1 MKIAIDKKS
10 FRSFKVSIFLFV
22 VLIGCILS
30 VAHTV
35 AAATVPFAQ
44 PHRADTVPENNE
56 FSSIVPASEH
66 GTSTR
71 VSDSSFAIAM
81 QSAALSGEKRFIV
94 RYKNTN
100 AARQGVRALRAS
112 ERRNYTHI
120 KTLDSIKSEVVT
132 LPEGTDIAAAISD
145 IQTDPQVES
154 VEADILYTIQGESAE
169 LILAPASSVGTT
181 TAAFIPNDPFY
192 PNSWHHTV
200 IDSPTAWDLAD
211 GTGVTIAII
220 DTGVACSILDLL
232 GKCVEGFDI
241 VNNSATSTDDDYGH
255 GTWVASVAAAYANND
270 LHGAGEAFGANIM
283 PIKINQPGQ
292 GIAFSSDIGNG
303 IIGGA
308 DREARIVNVSF
319 GNDSMPA
326 SVIRNAATYLQN
338 KGGLVFQSAGNSN
351 VSLTYADI
359 PSIMTI
365 SATDQTDQ
373 KASFSN
379 YGVAVDFSAP
389 GVGIITAG
397 REGSTWGVRGTSFSS
412 PITAGV
418 AALVLSRNP
427 FLTLTELSGVLAVNA
442 DDLGVVNRDSVYGW
456 GRVNAGR
463 SVTNAFNPPS
473 PDIGSPSVPQNLLG
487 STSTSSLGFA
497 NLSWDPSTDDS
508 GFVNGYFVYRN
519 EIHIATTSSLS
530 YTDRPF
536 TGLTNTY
543 TVAAYDSFRNVSVQ
557 SNSVTVTVSD
567 TWPPST
573 PMGLQAVG
581 MSASSTASISLS
593 WAPSVDNDIVV
604 GYRIYR
610 MNVQI
615 GTTTTNSFLDTGLQY
630 NHFYSY
636 RVSAFDPSGNVS
648 NQSAQVSTSTPIHDT
663 LPPSTPINITG
674 TASSSPPLVSLKWT
688 SSTDN
693 VNVIGY
699 QVYRNNVQIATTTAP
714 KYVDAAVFGG
724 SPYTYKFRA
733 FDAAGN
739 LSAMSFQFFIVVPI
753 PDSVPPSIPTN
764 LQGTITASTSVTLA
778 WTASTDNVGIM
789 GYDIYRDDSLIAST
803 TETAFVDMT
812 VSVGHTYIYSV
823 RAYDA
828 ALNVSESSVP
838 LTVSVPDRTVPTAPS
853 ALSISSVPDIR
864 RIDLTWLASSDN
876 VGVVGYVVYK
886 NGEAFA
892 TTTEP
897 SHSDSAITFNIL
909 YEYRVLAFDLAG
921 NVSPVSAPVS
931 AAVLGDSTP
940 PTTPSSFQASAP
952 TSKYASLSWSRP
964 TDNVGVIGYQMYRDG
979 IPFATSTSRNY
990 RDRTVV
996 VLHTYE
1002 YSVSAYDAAENFSQQ
1017 TLPITVT
1024 IPDTLPPTKP
1034 TGVKSSV
1041 TSVPVLTVN
1050 FSWASSTDNVG
1061 VVGYEISRDGIWIAT
1076 TTETNY
1082 QDTGVT
1088 YSATYQYSVRAFDAV
1103 GNTSTARNLMIKVPA
1118 TLTISNIQATLVST
1132 STTAVSEN
1140 ISWNTGTVKES
1151 GTLYYGTAPDALV
1164 SVVPASTLSLSQ
1176 SKKLTGLKRNTTYY
1190 FKITAASAGQVAESD
1205 IASFTTQ

>member
-100 AARQGVRALRAS
+100 VARQGVRALRAS

-132 LPEGTDIAAAISD
+132 LSEGTDIAAAISD

-192 PNSWHHTV
+192 PNSWHHTI

-220 DTGVACSILDLL
+220 DTGVACSIVDLL

-241 VNNSATSTDDDYGH
+241 VNNSAISTDDDYGH
-255 GTWVASVAAAYANND
+255 GTRVASIAAAYANNE
-270 LHGAGEAFGANIM
+270 LHGVGEAFGASIM

-292 GIAFSSDIGNG
+292 GIAFSSDIANG
-303 IIGGA
+303 IIWAA
-308 DREARIVNVSF
+308 DHGARIVNVSF
-319 GNDSMPA
+319 GNNSAP
-326 SVIRNAATYLQN
+326 SNVIQNAALYLQG
-338 KGGLVFQSAGNSN
+338 KGGLMFQSAGNSN
-351 VSLTYADI
+351 VLLTYPDI
-359 PSIMTI
+359 SSIMTI
-365 SATDQTDQ
+365 SATDQNDQ

-379 YGVAVDFSAP
+379 YGVPVDLSAP
-389 GVGIITAG
+389 GVSIVAAG
-397 REGSTWGVRGTSFSS
+397 REGGTWEVSGTSFSS
-412 PITAGV
+412 PISAGV
-418 AALVLSRNP
+418 AALVLSRNSSLSP
-427 FLTLTELSGVLAVNA
+427 TELKGILASGS
-442 DDLGVVNRDSVYGW
+442 DDLGAPNRDTLYGW

-463 SVTNAFNPPS
+463 STINALTPPAPDIIPPS
-473 PDIGSPSVPQNLLG
+473 IPENLFGSPS
-487 STSTSSLGFA
+487 TSTLDIV
-497 NLSWDPSTDDS
+497 NLSWDSSTDDS
-508 GFVNGYFVYRN
+508 GFVSGYFIYRN
-519 EIHIATTSSLS
+519 GIQIATTTGTK
-530 YTDRPF
+530 YADQPF
-536 TGLTNTY
+536 TSLTNTY
-543 TVAAYDSFRNVSVQ
+543 AVAAYDSFRNISPQ
-557 SNSVTVTVSD
+557 SDPVTVTIAD
-567 TWPPST
+567 TLPPTS
-573 PMGLQAVG
+573 PIGLMGFG
-581 MSASSTASISLS
+581 MASSTTASILLS
-593 WAPSVDNDIVV
+593 WNPSIDNEGVA

-615 GTTTTNSFLDTGLQY
+615 ATTTSNSFIDTGLQY

-636 RVSAFDPSGNVS
+636 RVSAFDVAGNVS
-648 NQSAQVSTSTPIHDT
+648 AQSMGVTIFTPVRDII
-663 LPPSTPINITG
+663 PPSTPVNISRTVF
-674 TASSSPPLVSLKWT
+674 SSPPSVLLTWAT
-688 SSTDN
+688 STDN
-693 VNVIGY
+693 IGVAGY
-699 QVYRNNVQIATTTAP
+699 DVFRNNMRIATTALPTHLDTGVSGGSTYTYRLLAFDVAGN
-714 KYVDAAVFGG
+714 KSGTSSAVFV
-724 SPYTYKFRA
+724 
-733 FDAAGN
+733 
-739 LSAMSFQFFIVVPI
+739 IVPF
-753 PDSVPPSIPTN
+753 PDSVSPSAPTN
-764 LQGTITASTSVTLA
+764 LQVALTASTSVKLT
-778 WTASTDNVGIM
+778 WDASTDNIEIV
-789 GYDIYRDDSLIAST
+789 GYDIYRNDVLIAST
-803 TETAFVDMT
+803 TETAFEDIA
-812 VSVGHTYIYSV
+812 VSEGHTYIYSV

-828 ALNVSESSVP
+828 ALNVSQSSV
-838 LTVSVPDRTVPTAPS
+838 LMVSVPDLTVPTAPS
-853 ALSISSVPDIR
+853 VLTISSVSGMR
-864 RIDLTWLASSDN
+864 RIDLTWLASEDN
-876 VGVVGYVVYK
+876 VGVTGYMVYR

-897 SHSDSAITFNIL
+897 SYLDSAVTFNVL

-921 NVSPVSAPVS
+921 NVSSVSAPVS
-931 AAVLGDSTP
+931 ATVLGDSTP

-952 TSKYASLSWSRP
+952 TSKYASLSWRRP

-990 RDRTVV
+990 TDRTVV

-1041 TSVPVLTVN
+1041 TGIPVLTVN
-1050 FSWASSTDNVG
+1050 FSWASSTDSVG

-1140 ISWNTGTVKES
+1140 ISWNTGTVKAS
-1151 GTLYYGTAPDALV
+1151 GTLYYGTAPDALA
-1164 SVVPASTLSLSQ
+1164 SVAPASTLSLSQ

-1190 FKITAASAGQVAESD
+1190 FKITAASASQVAESD